1 MIYVTEAKLTY
12 KTIGS
17 VVGENLTDKEVI
29 VILASCKHQFI
40 RVHENLLN
48 NTIGSVVTEILTNNK
63 NILFSTIRTKIIN

>member
-29 VILASCKHQFI
+29 VILASCEHHFI
-40 RVHENLLN
+40 RVHENVLY
-48 NTIGSVVTEILTNNK
+48 NTIGSVVGEILTNNK